1 MAKAL
6 SHTQTPASRPLTQHR
21 EPSPSPG
28 DTRPAEHAADWL
40 RHVEAGAIASNSGTT
55 PAQLRALLRNEEVL
69 LGRVRSVGFA
79 SPPAY
84 AERR

>member
-1 MAKAL
+1 MPL
-6 SHTQTPASRPLTQHR
+6 PDHLEPFRLPLPA
-21 EPSPSPG
+21 PG

-40 RHVEAGAIASNSGTT
+40 RHVEAGAIASNPGTT

-79 SPPAY
+79 SPSAY